1 MRPIRKDT
9 AAKMRTWASLAKA
22 RVFES
27 GSKEDIAA
35 ARVEAIR
42 LENERVVIPY
52 IEIRH
57 PDEEALLRACSNRLT
72 AIQAD
77 AEAAQQARESAIILD
92 LWSAFQEFQSHH
104 HHRAPRHRAKPR
116 ISMLLE
122 LGMQAGAR
130 LLDRLLRAWV

>member
-27 GSKEDIAA
+27 GSKEDIA
-35 ARVEAIR
+35 REEAIR

-57 PDEEALLRACSNRLT
+57 PDEEALLRACSSRLT

-77 AEAAQQARESAIILD
+77 AEVAQQARESAIILD
-92 LWSAFQEFQSHH
+92 LWGAFQEFQSHH

-116 ISMLLE
+116 ISLLLE

-130 LLDRLLRAWV
+130 LLGRLLRALV